1 MRRVSLFLL
10 LGLAATARAAA
21 PAPAAPPPANP
32 PARTQPSADE
42 LYEAGKALFDEF
54 APPEVKEEYEFP
66 SKTQWDEFAVRLQHA
81 LDNNDLQ
88 ALAGYEPEARAAL
101 VALRAMPGYEDY
113 ADWLA
118 ERIDYMEAAK
128 QTAALPA
135 PQPPAPRPT
144 PQPPKPGQPKP
155 PPEVP
160 AVFIPYYEL
169 WVKRMQARPVP
180 ARAEELMPVL
190 RAAFA
195 AEGVPA
201 ELAWLAEAESTLN
214 PDARSPSGAK
224 GLFQLMPDTAK
235 NLGLSTFLPD
245 ERGDAE
251 KSARAAARY
260 LRTLHGKFG
269 EWPLAFAAYNAGE
282 GRVRRLLASKQ
293 ATTFAQISAALPSET
308 RMYVPKVCA
317 TVAIRSGVTP
327 ERLPAPRG

>member
-1 MRRVSLFLL
+1 MRRIFPILL
-10 LGLAATARAAA
+10 LGLAATARAADPA
-21 PAPAAPPPANP
+21 PAPTPPA
-32 PARTQPSADE
+32 PAKPAAQPSADE

-81 LDNNDLQ
+81 LDNNDLK
-88 ALAGYEPEARAAL
+88 ALAEYEPEARAAL
-101 VALRAMPGYEDY
+101 VALRVMPGYEDY

-135 PQPPAPRPT
+135 PQPPPQRPE
-144 PQPPKPGQPKP
+144 PPAQPGQPKP
-155 PPEVP
+155 PPVVP
-160 AVFIPYYEL
+160 AAFIPYYDL
-169 WVKRMQARPVP
+169 WVKRVQARPVP

-195 AEGVPA
+195 DEGVPA

-214 PDARSPSGAK
+214 PSARSPSGAK

-235 NLGLSTFLPD
+235 NLGLSTWLPD
-245 ERGDAE
+245 ERGDEE
-251 KSARAAARY
+251 KSAHAAARY
-260 LRTLHGKFG
+260 LRTLHAKFG
-269 EWPLAFAAYNAGE
+269 EWPLVFAAYNAGE
-282 GRVRRLLASKQ
+282 GRVRRLLAAKQ

-317 TVAIRSGVTP
+317 TVAVRSGVTP
-327 ERLPAPRG
+327 DQLPPPRG

>member
-1 MRRVSLFLL
+1 MRRVFIILSLS
-10 LGLAATARAAA
+10 LAVAGRAAD
-21 PAPAAPPPANP
+21 PAPAAKPNPPPAQP
-32 PARTQPSADE
+32 PPPSTDE

-66 SKTQWDEFAVRLQHA
+66 SKKQWDEFAARLQHA

-88 ALAGYEPEARAAL
+88 ALAEYEPEARAAL

-128 QTAALPA
+128 QTATLPV
-135 PQPPAPRPT
+135 PETLPPRPT
-144 PQPPKPGQPKP
+144 PPPKPGQPKP
-155 PPEVP
+155 PPAGP
-160 AVFIPYYEL
+160 AVLIPYYDL
-169 WVKRMQARPVP
+169 WVKRVQARPVP
-180 ARAEELMPVL
+180 ARADELMPVL

-214 PDARSPSGAK
+214 PGARSPSGAK

-260 LRTLHGKFG
+260 LRTLREKFG

-293 ATTFAQISAALPSET
+293 ATTFAQISSALPSET

-317 TVAIRSGVTP
+317 TVAVRSGVTP
-327 ERLPAPRG
+327 DKLPAPRA